1 MSKESLVFLQHIL
14 ESIDTIEEYT
24 KDLSEGAFLESR
36 EKQDAVIRRL
46 EIIGE
51 AVKNLPE
58 DFKKEHSDVVWNKAM
73 GTRNILIHHYFG
85 IDLEIVWDT
94 VVRSLPDF
102 KQQIKNLIEKEK

>member
-1 MSKESLVFLQHIL
+1 MKKESSVFLRHIL
-14 ESIDTIEEYT
+14 ESIGAIEEYT
-24 KDLSEGAFLESR
+24 KDLSEEAFLESS

-58 DFKKEHSDVVWNKAM
+58 DFKKKHPNVAWNKAM

-85 IDLEIVWDT
+85 VDLEIVWDT
-94 VVRSLPDF
+94 VTKSLPEF
-102 KQQIKNLIEKEK
+102 KRQIESLVEEEK